1 MPTDDV
7 TIGTVNRLTNA
18 LARFRRAKALTTA
31 KGKEPTVHLTEFAYF
46 ASGSLALPARHSRQ
60 VHHAGVRDRP
70 HEPEGR
76 PQLLYFGLLQ
86 TPDRQWNTGLLR
98 PDGKPDDSFTSLKA
112 WVERQRRAGL
122 LQPAS

>member
-1 MPTDDV
+1 M
-7 TIGTVNRLTNA
+7 
-18 LARFRRAKALTTA
+18 LTTA
-31 KGKEPTVHLTEFAYF
+31 KGKQPAVHLTEFAYF
-46 ASGSLALPARHSRQ
+46 ATGSLAFPRATRAKYITQAFESARKNPKI
-60 VHHAGVRDRP
+60 A
-70 HEPEGR
+70 E
-76 PQLLYFGLLQ
+76 LLYFGLLQ